1 MWTEYDEKLIL
12 KAEALLDRENS
23 EKVNVFGVNQQLEL
37 QKEAE
42 RSSSVKRFNLEDR
55 YLEETGGNGREL
67 PRLIPFRE
75 MYEDLGDFLQ
85 K

>member
-23 EKVNVFGVNQQLEL
+23 EEVNVFRVNHQLEL

-42 RSSSVKRFNLEDR
+42 RSGSVERFNPEDR
-55 YLEETGGNGREL
+55 YLEETGGNGRKV
-67 PRLIPFRE
+67 PRLIPLRE
-75 MYEDLGDFLQ
+75 MYEDLGDLLQ